1 MAKKYNKQKSDKTEQ
16 RWPKTNKNR
25 DGKRVKDKKKMAKND
40 KQTLSDKPE
49 QRWPETNKNKDG
61 QRL

>member
-1 MAKKYNKQKSDKTEQ
+1 MAKESKT
-16 RWPKTNKNR
+16 
-25 DGKRVKDKKKMAKND
+25 KKMMAKND

-61 QRL
+61 QRQTRTKMAKDKQQVTKMTNDKQ

>member
-1 MAKKYNKQKSDKTEQ
+1 MAKESKT
-16 RWPKTNKNR
+16 
-25 DGKRVKDKKKMAKND
+25 KKMMAKND

-61 QRL
+61 QRQTRTKMARDKQK